1 MAEDDLTSRTIL
13 VSILRKNGFEVI
25 PTRDG
30 NEAWDAMR
38 KPDAPRLAI
47 LDWVMPGLD
56 GIEVCVKIREIEA
69 DQPPYIIMLTSLGD
83 EGHLIE
89 GLNKGAN
96 DYLSKPFKPGE
107 LLARIRVAERVLGL
121 QERLAT
127 EASTD
132 PLTGLANR
140 ASLGRTL
147 RKELARTCRD
157 GSHVGVAMMDIDLF
171 KRVND
176 TYGHAVGD
184 EVLVIF
190 ARRCEEVL
198 RVYDTVGRYGGEEF
212 LVIVSDCDPDD
223 KFWERLRLAIC
234 SKPFETRAGEIPVSV
249 SIGVTCGAGD
259 VPPEDLV
266 READVALYKAKAEG
280 RNRVVK
286 SCSMSGH

>member
-1 MAEDDLTSRTIL
+1 
-13 VSILRKNGFEVI
+13 
-25 PTRDG
+25 
-30 NEAWDAMR
+30 
-38 KPDAPRLAI
+38 
-47 LDWVMPGLD
+47 
-56 GIEVCVKIREIEA
+56 
-69 DQPPYIIMLTSLGD
+69 MLTSLGD

-96 DYLSKPFKPGE
+96 HYLSKPFKPGE

-140 ASLGRTL
+140 ASLGKTL
-147 RKELARTCRD
+147 GKELARACRD
-157 GSHVGVAMMDIDLF
+157 GSHVGVAMMDIDFF

-176 TYGHAVGD
+176 TYGHAAGD
-184 EVLVIF
+184 EVLVTF

-212 LVIVSDCDPDD
+212 LVIVADCDPDD
-223 KFWERLRLAIC
+223 EFWERLRMAIC
-234 SKPFETRAGEIPVSV
+234 EKPFTTRAGEIPVTV
-249 SIGVTCGAGD
+249 SIGVTCGTGD
-259 VPPEDLV
+259 VSPDGLVHMADL
-266 READVALYKAKAEG
+266 ALYRAKAEG

-286 SCSMSGH
+286 FCSMDRD